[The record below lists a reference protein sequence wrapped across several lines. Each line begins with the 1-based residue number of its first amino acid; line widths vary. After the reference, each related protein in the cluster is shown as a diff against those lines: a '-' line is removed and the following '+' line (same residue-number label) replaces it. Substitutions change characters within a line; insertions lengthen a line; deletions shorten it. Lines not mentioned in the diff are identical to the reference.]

1 MERNYQ
7 VVNETSYDARTI
19 PEVIRILEL
28 CRQDRTR
35 IRVHY
40 GDVATGKD
48 WMDVYDVTGKVGRS
62 MGPIKV
68 PLLIHN
74 SRSMGGGA
82 MLDHCIV
89 RIVTSKGKRVL
100 YQHPLYHQEA

>member
-19 PEVIRILEL
+19 PEVIRILEA

-40 GDVATGKD
+40 GDVVTGKD
-48 WMDVYDVTGKVGRS
+48 WIDVTGKVGRS

-74 SRSMGGGA
+74 CRSLGGGA
-82 MLDHCIV
+82 LLDHCIV
-89 RIVTSKGKRVL
+89 RIVTSKGKREL
-100 YQHPLYHQEA
+100 YRHPLYHQESK